1 MSKAKLTQAV
11 SLFSTIDQTNSSP
24 VEKAKKAKSP
34 KGDFSS
40 SKDLLNCYQMTEQNK
55 HITHE
60 FQSFGCHLAEVL
72 ADKRHT
78 SLYIKLAK
86 TVPRGLLERALSFVI
101 DSTADSKAKLF
112 MWKLGQL
119 QKSEKIKQSTETK
132 QDCGT

>member
-24 VEKAKKAKSP
+24 VKKAKKAKSP
-34 KGDFSS
+34 KSDFSS
-40 SKDLLNCYQMTEQNK
+40 SKDLLSCYQMTEQNK

-101 DSTADSKAKLF
+101 DSAADSKAKLF

>member
-1 MSKAKLTQAV
+1 MSKTKSSQV
-11 SLFSTIDQTNSSP
+11 ISLFSTLNQTNSNP
-24 VEKAKKAKSP
+24 AEGAKKTKQAKNS
-34 KGDFSS
+34 FSS
-40 SKDLLNCYQMTEQNK
+40 SQDLLSCYQVSEQNK

-60 FQSFGCHLAEVL
+60 FQSFGCYLAEIL

-101 DSTADSKAKLF
+101 DSTAESKAKLF

-119 QKSEKIKQSTETK
+119 QRGEEIKRNTQAKRGSKT
-132 QDCGT
+132 